1 MTWTTLTLE
10 QVAEGGL
17 FGDGDWVESKDQDPT
32 GSVRLTQLADVGVGE
47 FRDRSNRWLRE
58 DQAERLHCTFLQ
70 PDDVLIARMPDP
82 IGRACLVPQNAGR
95 AVTAVDVAIL
105 RIGRPDILPKFVMWA
120 INTPDFNGRVQALQ
134 SGTTRKRIS
143 RRNLAKLTLDFP
155 PLEEQ
160 QRIVAILD
168 DHLSRLDAAERLI
181 EAAAVRSAAL
191 LKSGLWR
198 VTHVRGQ
205 ARRLSDI
212 AEVKLGRQ
220 RSPKNHVG
228 TDMAPYLRAANVDW
242 NRLRLEDVKSMNFT
256 ASERETFLLRD
267 GDILLTEAS
276 GSPGEVGKSVV
287 YRGEPEGVCF
297 QNTLLRVRCHGADPD
312 YVQRYLLAEAHAGA
326 FVAESRGVGI
336 HHLGRTRLSSWQV
349 TVPGLDVQRS
359 VVAEADD
366 LLGAIDRL
374 ESAMAIVRARSRGLR
389 RSLLT
394 AAFTG
399 DLTSGYQLKE
409 GVA

>member
-17 FGDGDWVESKDQDPT
+17 FSDGDWVESKDQDPT

-143 RRNLAKLTLDFP
+143 RKNLAKLTVDIP

-168 DHLSRLDAAERLI
+168 DHLSRLDAAE
-181 EAAAVRSAAL
+181 AL
-191 LKSGLWR
+191 LESGHQRIRAVVWGALSRIRDGESTELGNVAEIQGGIQKQQRRTPRSNAYPFLR
-198 VTHVRGQ
+198 V
-205 ARRLSDI
+205 
-212 AEVKLGRQ
+212 
-220 RSPKNHVG
+220 
-228 TDMAPYLRAANVDW
+228 ANVTDKGLDLSEVHKIELFGDELS
-242 NRLRLEDVKSMNFT
+242 RLRLSAGD
-256 ASERETFLLRD
+256 LLVVE
-267 GDILLTEAS
+267 GN
-276 GSPGEVGKSVV
+276 GSPSQIGRAAIWDGSIADCVH
-287 YRGEPEGVCF
+287 
-297 QNTLLRVRCHGADPD
+297 QNHLIRVRPSEKLLPE
-312 YVQRYLLAEAHAGA
+312 YLEAIWNSRENREALTHLSSSSSGLHTLSVAKLKRIQVPVPSLAEQQSAVR
-326 FVAESRGVGI
+326 FVSQVRDDCRRLELA
-336 HHLGRTRLSSWQV
+336 LGLA
-349 TVPGLDVQRS
+349 LQRS
-359 VVAEADD
+359 VN
-366 LLGAIDRL
+366 
-374 ESAMAIVRARSRGLR
+374 LR
-389 RSLLT
+389 RSLLS
-394 AAFTG
+394 AAFSG
-399 DLTSGYQLKE
+399 ELTLGHEITE